1 MNSVISITSSTSTPS
16 SPIPSD
22 SWSRS
27 AIPSP
32 TPSQRTGDSH
42 RGDTLHHF
50 KATQQRT
57 LSNSSLINTA
67 TTQECIDATV
77 VGPLALSATK
87 PTHVLAVDGKLIW
100 RDDADSLLALHVG
113 SSMDV
118 DALQDGELLW
128 VAGYAFRAMWV
139 EQQLVLARLLGFAC
153 PDWTLSIDDATDT
166 DPFMDKIGGSPIWL
180 PDASAPARPSHP
192 ICSECKQM
200 MFLLTQVQTAG
211 ALPSGTPNASLDRV
225 VYVFGC
231 NKAACSKA
239 GSFKVFRCIKP
250 HASKKDSSASSNKKD
265 DSTRTT
271 TDLKPALKTFAS
283 ATSAIPTTK
292 NPPQPQN
299 PPKFSIKDSFSTFGD
314 PAIVEP
320 ATKTTKKKGSMFAQS
335 STGGFGFG
343 GDADAAVDDFSG
355 FASFGGSKTTV
366 EPVASKSDPFGGSSG
381 ADDEISRLLQKR
393 DATYSAWMDDG
404 EKEPVEKAPKP
415 KSGKKKSQQQ
425 AAVAAVQNEPQ
436 QQQQHFNQHPRF
448 PGFVIEFLQLDS
460 KAAAG
465 AVERDLSHEM
475 ELLALYQKSENVD
488 VKALLEQALEFE
500 GSGGGKK
507 KGSAADGVEFDV
519 YEKTQVKGMTKAFK
533 TFQKAIEAY
542 PEQCVRYG
550 FGSDPL
556 LFNDK
561 PISKPDVCV
570 HCNSPR
576 IFEMQL
582 MPALLTFLPTE
593 EFALKQQV
601 KDAAENAAPRKS
613 VADLNKGLDFG
624 TILVYTCSRNCVGKD
639 DGAGGVRLLEEVAIM
654 RADDF

>member
-1 MNSVISITSSTSTPS
+1 MTSS
-16 SPIPSD
+16 
-22 SWSRS
+22 
-27 AIPSP
+27 
-32 TPSQRTGDSH
+32 
-42 RGDTLHHF
+42 
-50 KATQQRT
+50 
-57 LSNSSLINTA
+57 
-67 TTQECIDATV
+67 
-77 VGPLALSATK
+77 
-87 PTHVLAVDGKLIW
+87 
-100 RDDADSLLALHVG
+100 
-113 SSMDV
+113 
-118 DALQDGELLW
+118 
-128 VAGYAFRAMWV
+128 
-139 EQQLVLARLLGFAC
+139 LGFAC

-180 PDASAPARPSHP
+180 PDASAPSRPNHP

-200 MFLLTQVQTAG
+200 MFLLTQVQTAA

-239 GSFKVFRCIKP
+239 GSFKVFRAIKP
-250 HASKKDSSASSNKKD
+250 HLSKKDPSTKKD
-265 DSTRTT
+265 DSNRTT
-271 TDLKPALKTFAS
+271 TDLKPASKTFAS

-314 PAIVEP
+314 PAVVEP
-320 ATKTTKKKGSMFAQS
+320 AVKPTKKKGSMFAQS
-335 STGGFGFG
+335 SSRGFGFG
-343 GDADAAVDDFSG
+343 GDADVAAADDFS
-355 FASFGGSKTTV
+355 FGSSKVV
-366 EPVASKSDPFGGSSG
+366 EPVKSASNSFGGSSG

-393 DATYSAWMDDG
+393 DATYSAWMDDA
-404 EKEPVEKAPKP
+404 EKEPVEKAAKS
-415 KSGKKKSQQQ
+415 KSGKKKSQQP
-425 AAVAAVQNEPQ
+425 AVVQTERQQ

-448 PGFVIEFLQLDS
+448 PGFVVEFMQLDS
-460 KAAAG
+460 KA

-507 KGSAADGVEFDV
+507 KGSGADGVEFDV

-550 FGSDPL
+550 FGSNPL

-561 PISKPDVCV
+561 PISKPDACV
-570 HCNSPR
+570 HCKAPR
-576 IFEMQL
+576 TFEMQL

-624 TILVYTCSRNCVGKD
+624 TILVYTCSRNCVGND